1 MLSNTATM
9 ENSMDIPQKNGKK
22 NYHVIQPFPA
32 RYLSEENNTNS
43 KKYIHLHVHW
53 SIIYKN
59 QDVETT

>member
-1 MLSNTATM
+1 M

-43 KKYIHLHVHW
+43 KKYIHLHVH
-53 SIIYKN
+53 
-59 QDVETT
+59 